1 MKLRAAR
8 RLAALSPRR
17 RLLVSASLLLVAVLL
32 AVGALRAVQG
42 GDATAARDPGAAQ
55 PGESRPG
62 VPATAAGS
70 PGASRPGRSRHVA
83 VILVP
88 GYGGNT
94 RSLRTLAERIR
105 AAGDT
110 ATIVTLP
117 SAGTGDLRA
126 QADVLNGYVDGA
138 LRDGGGAVVDV
149 IGYSAGG
156 VVARLWDVQHDG
168 ASKVARIITL
178 GSPLHGAELAAAGTA
193 VDPAACPVACQQ
205 LVPGSSLLTGL
216 ARIPFTGKPAWLSLW
231 TVNDQTV
238 RPPDSA
244 RLPGAVNVPL
254 QNVCPGAV
262 IQHGQLP
269 SNPLVVGIVLRGIG
283 PAPLTAPTTTDCGAL
298 RALGSS

>member
-32 AVGALRAVQG
+32 VVGALRAMQN
-42 GDATAARDPGAAQ
+42 GDATAARDPGTSQ
-55 PGESRPG
+55 PGESHPG
-62 VPATAAGS
+62 TSSAGARS
-70 PGASRPGRSRHVA
+70 PGTSRPGRSQHVA
-83 VILVP
+83 VVLVP

-105 AAGDT
+105 AIGDT
-110 ATIVTLP
+110 ATVVTLP
-117 SAGTGDLRA
+117 SGGTGDLDA
-126 QADVLNGYVDGA
+126 QADVLNGYVNGA
-138 LRDGGGAVVDV
+138 LRDGATVDV

-168 ASKVARIITL
+168 ATKVARIVTL
-178 GSPLHGAELAAAGTA
+178 GSPLHGAELAAAGVA
-193 VDPAACPVACQQ
+193 ADPAACPVACQQ
-205 LVPGSSLLTGL
+205 LVPGSSLLTSL
-216 ARIPFTGKPAWLSLW
+216 ARIPFTGRPAWLSLW
-231 TVNDQTV
+231 TSNDQTV

-269 SNPLVVGIVLRGIG
+269 SDPLVVGIVLRAIG
-283 PAPLTAPTTTDCGAL
+283 PAPLTAPATTDCGAL
-298 RALGSS
+298 RALGGS